1 MNSLVNFVSVTLV
14 SMVIELKNE
23 VLVLPF
29 MEVIEASSLG
39 CWYLEKLKN
48 ECMFWKPSTCSHII
62 LGLSK

>member
-14 SMVIELKNE
+14 SMVIKLKNE

-29 MEVIEASSLG
+29 MEVIEASLG

-48 ECMFWKPSTCSHII
+48 ECMFWNVCSGNPA
-62 LGLSK
+62 LALTLF